1 MTLDTGLL
9 FCQARR
15 TFLLQQEVE
24 RLLRSLDC
32 GLGRTAAAF
41 SEEELFPA
49 LSALLGQCGT
59 VFVVSPEEA
68 CGPWLRPAAAAPLF
82 RRLRI
87 AVGEDGE
94 PKDILRLY
102 GEKAEGYL
110 IESRTQAICLLPDL
124 PQELPALL
132 DTLEERL
139 NEPCWTGP
147 PSRCARNSASPAA
160 SRSRPPAWTSTR
172 SCPPG
177 ADPFP
182 RRPGGFC

>member
-9 FCQARR
+9 VCQARR

-49 LSALLGQCGT
+49 LSALLGQCGA

-68 CGPWLRPAAAAPLF
+68 CGPWLRPSAAAPLF
-82 RRLRI
+82 RRLRV

-110 IESRTQAICLLPDL
+110 VESRTQAICLLPDL

-132 DTLEERL
+132 DGAAKPLCEKFGLTRRVPEQA
-139 NEPCWTGP
+139 
-147 PSRCARNSASPAA
+147 PSLDFDAQL
-160 SRSRPPAWTSTR
+160 
-172 SCPPG
+172 PPG
-177 ADPFP
+177 
-182 RRPGGFC
+182 R